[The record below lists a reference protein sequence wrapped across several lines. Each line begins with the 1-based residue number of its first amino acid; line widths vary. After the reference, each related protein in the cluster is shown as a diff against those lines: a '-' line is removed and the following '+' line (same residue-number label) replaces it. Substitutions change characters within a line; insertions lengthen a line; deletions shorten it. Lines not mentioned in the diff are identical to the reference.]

1 MVCVTAGALDDDAHN
16 YYGPSMSKL
25 GPLPTT
31 STRREQLSGPRR
43 TVLDLLVETQRPM
56 TVAVVAA
63 RLGQHPNTVREHL
76 DALVRAHLA
85 SRDQLPPAGR
95 GRPASAYTY
104 TPEGSF
110 SSPEYAVLAQVLVT
124 YLTRVIPAGPVLRR
138 HAHEAGR
145 AWGQA
150 ILDRDNVAHGP
161 DAAGSGRAPV
171 RRGGPGDRR
180 HGGGGPGDGGTR
192 GGARKVTAPVGY
204 LQRLLDRSGFDPE
217 YSVDEVGGTET
228 LRLPR
233 CPVLALATERPEVV
247 CAAHL
252 GMAREILA
260 TADVPADDV
269 RLDAFVEPGA
279 CLLYVAARGGPGR
292 DGAGAGPTTGT
303 GSTSRATSGV
313 VRATDATSEAATG
326 VTSGSVTGVVRGSA
340 TGVVSAAGATS
351 GATDAAVDDGL
362 RIGAPGMW
370 PT

>member
-1 MVCVTAGALDDDAHN
+1 
-16 YYGPSMSKL
+16 MSKL

-31 STRREQLSGPRR
+31 SSRRERLSGPRR
-43 TVLDLLVETQRPM
+43 AVLDLLVETQVPM
-56 TVAVVAA
+56 TVAAVAE

-76 DALVRAHLA
+76 EALVRARLA
-85 SRDQLPPAGR
+85 SRDQLPPVGR
-95 GRPASAYTY
+95 GRPAAAYTY

-124 YLTRVIPAGPVLRR
+124 YLTRVIPDGPALRR

-150 ILDRDNVAHGP
+150 ILERDDEAPAV
-161 DAAGSGRAPV
+161 DGRVPR
-171 RRGGPGDRR
+171 RRGPVVERGR
-180 HGGGGPGDGGTR
+180 HR
-192 GGARKVTAPVGY
+192 VAAAVGY

-217 YSVDEVGGTET
+217 RTVDEQAGTES

-233 CPVLALATERPEVV
+233 CPVLALAAERPEVI

-260 TADVPADDV
+260 TASVPAEEV

-279 CLLYVAARGGPGR
+279 CLLHVATGR
-292 DGAGAGPTTGT
+292 RGAG
-303 GSTSRATSGV
+303 
-313 VRATDATSEAATG
+313 
-326 VTSGSVTGVVRGSA
+326 RGSA
-340 TGVVSAAGATS
+340 GPSDPRGNVPDLLG
-351 GATDAAVDDGL
+351 DGL

-370 PT
+370 PA